1 MNEYAWMDDERVS
14 SIPKEKLTFLQ
25 KIFFESKKLTQKEQL
40 PFFMALASRAK
51 RENISFSQEEINL
64 ILEVIK
70 EQATP
75 EEVQKIN
82 QAVRMFQSKK
92 K

>member
-1 MNEYAWMDDERVS
+1 M
-14 SIPKEKLTFLQ
+14 
-25 KIFFESKKLTQKEQL
+25 TQKEQL

-70 EQATP
+70 EHSSP
-75 EEVQKIN
+75 EELQKIN
-82 QAVRMFQSKK
+82 QTIKMFQNRK
-92 K
+92 

>member
-1 MNEYAWMDDERVS
+1 MSELSWMDDMRIS
-14 SIPKEKLTFLQ
+14 SIPKNKLDFLQ
-25 KIFFESKKLTQKEQL
+25 KIFFESKNLTQKEQL

>member
-1 MNEYAWMDDERVS
+1 MNEYAWMDDSRVS

-25 KIFFESKKLTQKEQL
+25 KIFFESKKMTQKEQL

-70 EQATP
+70 EQASP

-82 QAVRMFQSKK
+82 QAVRMFQTKK

>member
-1 MNEYAWMDDERVS
+1 MSDYQWMEDERVS
-14 SIPKEKLTFLQ
+14 QIPKEKLQFLQ

-51 RENISFSQEEINL
+51 KENISFTQEEINT
-64 ILEVIK
+64 IMEAIK
-70 EQATP
+70 EYSSP

-82 QAVRMFQSKK
+82 QTIRMFQNRKK
-92 K
+92 